1 VALVPIASG
10 PNDTLERLAVT
21 ASLLTPAP
29 ETSTVRVGFDALL
42 ENLIEPPAQSCAV
55 GVKMTLTSILCPA
68 SRSSGR
74 LNWDVVNSLLLTV
87 VPETATLVC
96 PVFVKVTSKV
106 SV

>member
-1 VALVPIASG
+1 VELVPIATG

-55 GVKMTLTSILCPA
+55 GVKLTFKSILCPA
-68 SRSSGR
+68 GRTNGR
-74 LNWDVVNSLLLTV
+74 LNWEMVNSLLLTV
-87 VPETATLVC
+87 VPESATLVC
-96 PVFVKVTSKV
+96 PVFVTVTSKV